1 MLVDTAALT
10 GEPIPRKGATPR
22 STRRAQRCGAHVTL
36 RLHRE
41 AAWPSTGLGGKSAN
55 KQKMENRPV
64 RNAIEFLIS
73 VFFVGEDGEE
83 HQKVQD
89 AKGSKYI
96 KVLQHQSYHAVSETC

>member
-10 GEPIPRKGATPR
+10 GEPIPRKVPRPDRPEEPSGA
-22 STRRAQRCGAHVTL
+22 GAHVTL

-41 AAWPSTGLGGKSAN
+41 AAWASKCLGGKSAN

-64 RNAIEFLIS
+64 RNAIEFLMS

-83 HQKVQD
+83 HQKVRD